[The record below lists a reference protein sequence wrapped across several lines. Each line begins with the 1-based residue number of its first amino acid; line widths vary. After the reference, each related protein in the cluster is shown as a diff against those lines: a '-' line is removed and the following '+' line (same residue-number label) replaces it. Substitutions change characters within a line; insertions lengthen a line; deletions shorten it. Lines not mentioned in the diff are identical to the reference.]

1 MLRLEHLSY
10 VIEVSK
16 EGSINRAAEK
26 LFLSQPYLS
35 SCLKDLENQLGV
47 ALFKRSNKGVVLT
60 DAGEKFLSY
69 AQEIEDILF
78 KIEHLKNDAFLQNSC
93 FRVSSMYS
101 FTMLD
106 LFWNYKQ
113 AHQSEKIHY
122 SYTEMQ
128 NTLVPLQVKNGDA
141 DFGFYYYTPEQESA
155 VMKDLSEFGLQFT
168 ELCQE
173 RLFAVL
179 SSKHPLAR
187 QKAVTLK
194 ELSSYSLVIEKH
206 KKAPQR
212 GTDGYNVI
220 FPHAFKQFKTQPIV
234 FDNNRSLMY
243 FITKSDD
250 CFTIGQKCL
259 NLSNPF
265 LQTGEIVYLPIS
277 DLETPIHVGVIERI
291 GQRGFR
297 NEEFISYV
305 QSFFHNYCNAELV
318 DWNYHN

>member
-35 SCLKDLENQLGV
+35 SCLKELESHLGV
-47 ALFKRSNKGVVLT
+47 NLFKRSNKGVVLT
-60 DAGEKFLSY
+60 EAGETFLLY
-69 AQEIEDILF
+69 AREIEDILY
-78 KIEHLKNDAFLQNSC
+78 KIEHLKNAAFLQNSC
-93 FRVSSMYS
+93 FRVASMYS

-113 AHQSEKIHY
+113 AQQDENVHY

-128 NTLVPLQVKNGDA
+128 NSLVPLQVKNGEA
-141 DFGFYYYTPEQESA
+141 DFGFFYYIPEEELL
-155 VMKDLSEFGLQFT
+155 VMKSMEESGLQFT

-173 RLFAVL
+173 RLFAVM
-179 SSKHPLAR
+179 STKHPLAR
-187 QKAVTLK
+187 QETVTLE
-194 ELSSYSLVIEKH
+194 ELANYSLVVEKR
-206 KKAPQR
+206 KKAQGR
-212 GTDGYNVI
+212 GADNYNLM
-220 FPHAFKQFKTQPIV
+220 FPRVFKYFRTQPII

-277 DLETPIHVGVIERI
+277 DLETPIHVGAVERHEK
-291 GQRGFR
+291 RKPKH
-297 NEEFISYV
+297 EAFIAYV
-305 QSFFHNYCNAELV
+305 QAFFSDYCQSGLI
-318 DWNYHN
+318 DWSYRQ

>member
-35 SCLKDLENQLGV
+35 SCLKELENHLGV
-47 ALFKRSNKGVVLT
+47 NLFKRSNKGVVLT
-60 DAGEKFLSY
+60 DAGEKFLAY
-69 AQEIEDILF
+69 AQEIEELLF
-78 KIEHLKNDAFLQNSC
+78 KIEHLKNAAFLQNSC

-113 AHQSEKIHY
+113 AHQDEKVHY

-128 NTLVPLQVKNGDA
+128 NSLVPIHVKNGDA
-141 DFGFYYYTPEQESA
+141 DFGFFYYTPEEEA
-155 VMKDLSEFGLQFT
+155 GVMKDMAEGGLKFT

-179 SSKHPLAR
+179 STKHPLAK
-187 QKAVTLK
+187 QASVTLQ
-194 ELSSYSLVIEKH
+194 ELSAYSLVVEKRKLAH
-206 KKAPQR
+206 GR
-212 GTDGYNVI
+212 GIDSYNII
-220 FPHAFKQFKTQPIV
+220 FPQVFKQFKTQPIV
-234 FDNNRSLMY
+234 FDNNRSLLY

-265 LQTGEIVYLPIS
+265 LQTGEITYLPIS
-277 DLETPIHVGVIERI
+277 DLETPIHVGVVERM
-291 GQRGFR
+291 GDGESKH
-297 NEEFISYV
+297 EEFIAYV
-305 QSFFHNYCNAELV
+305 KNFFDNYCRSEIV
-318 DWNYHN
+318 DWNYQV

>member
-1 MLRLEHLSY
+1 MLRLEQLSY

-16 EGSINRAAEK
+16 EGSINRASEK

-35 SCLKDLENQLGV
+35 SCLKELESHLGV
-47 ALFKRSNKGVVLT
+47 DLFKRSNKGVVLT

-69 AQEIEDILF
+69 AQEIQDILF

-93 FRVSSMYS
+93 FRVASMYS

-113 AHQSEKIHY
+113 AHHDEKIHY

-128 NTLVPLQVKNGDA
+128 NSLVPIQVKNREA
-141 DFGFYYYTPEQESA
+141 DFGFYYYTPEQEIA
-155 VMKDLSEFGLQFT
+155 VMKELTETGLQFT
-168 ELCQE
+168 ELCRE
-173 RLFAVL
+173 RLFAVI
-179 SSKHPLAR
+179 SSKHPLA
-187 QKAVTLK
+187 QQTAVTLK
-194 ELSSYSLVIEKH
+194 ELSSYSLVIEKR
-206 KKAPQR
+206 KKASNR
-212 GTDGYNVI
+212 GAGSYNII
-220 FPHAFKQFKTQPIV
+220 FPDIFKRYKSQPIV

-277 DLETPIHVGVIERI
+277 DLETPIHVGVVEPI
-291 GQRGFR
+291 GQRDPR
-297 NEEFISYV
+297 CEEFISYV
-305 QSFFHNYCNAELV
+305 QSFFYNYCNYELI
-318 DWNYHN
+318 DWQYNK